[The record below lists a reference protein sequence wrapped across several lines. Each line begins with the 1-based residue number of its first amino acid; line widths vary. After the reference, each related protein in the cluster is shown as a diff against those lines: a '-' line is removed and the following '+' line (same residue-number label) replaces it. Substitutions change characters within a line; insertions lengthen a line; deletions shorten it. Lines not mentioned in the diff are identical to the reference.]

1 MSRSILTALA
11 AAAVLTAALGC
22 GPSDM
27 NGNTAVV
34 GASPAYTPAPDDG
47 GAPPFNAN
55 IAREEFERDKGYY
68 EREARRLRRIV
79 GPAADDLWVWWKTRS
94 ALAAADE
101 IRDLTINVDVE
112 NGSVTLTGTVASG
125 AQKDRAEQV
134 ARGVGGVK
142 DVKNSLTV
150 GQL

>member
-11 AAAVLTAALGC
+11 AAAVLAAAFGC
-22 GPSDM
+22 GRSDM
-27 NGNTAVV
+27 NGNTATV
-34 GASPAYTPAPDDG
+34 GASPAYTPASDAGDTRPL
-47 GAPPFNAN
+47 NAN
-55 IAREEFERDKGYY
+55 ITREEFERDKSYY
-68 EREARRLRRIV
+68 EREARRLRRAV

-101 IRDLTINVDVE
+101 VRDLTINVDVE
-112 NGSVTLTGTVASG
+112 NGVVTLTGAVASG
-125 AQKDRAEQV
+125 AQKERAERV
-134 ARGVGGVK
+134 TRGVGGVK